1 MLGDLTPPHS
11 IPRQHKHARRE
22 RADRCLRQIPY
33 IFVLDRLEK
42 DDSACQLKYERKRR
56 SDPWMTS
63 QRLSR
68 FGQESIAIQS
78 RNVTLDENGNNDTLD
93 EIFHWGPNLLSPDG
107 LPRREH

>member
-22 RADRCLRQIPY
+22 RADRCLRQIPC